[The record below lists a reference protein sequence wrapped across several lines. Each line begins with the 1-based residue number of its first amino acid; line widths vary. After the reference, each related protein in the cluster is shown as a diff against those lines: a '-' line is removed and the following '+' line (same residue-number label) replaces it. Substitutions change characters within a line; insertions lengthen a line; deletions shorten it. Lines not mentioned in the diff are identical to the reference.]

1 MRNTA
6 VRMLALAGAF
16 FSFNRNPWG
25 SIGLVVLAFCFASSA
40 QAGEPAS
47 QAAPTAPKVYDLNSR
62 HGVLVVYQRVQTI
75 AEQHCVANA
84 DLAQPLTSKER
95 SCRNRVLALLL
106 GKLADPYLSYL
117 HENPEAQRLA
127 ER

>member
-1 MRNTA
+1 MRNSPIQN
-6 VRMLALAGAF
+6 LALAVTPARLV
-16 FSFNRNPWG
+16 SRLLG
-25 SIGLVVLAFCFASSA
+25 SVGLLTLALCLSSTA
-40 QAGEPAS
+40 QADS
-47 QAAPTAPKVYDLNSR
+47 ITPKVYDLDSR

-75 AEQHCVANA
+75 AEQHCVANT
-84 DLAQPLTSKER
+84 DLAQPLSSKER
-95 SCRNRVLALLL
+95 ACRNRVLAQLL